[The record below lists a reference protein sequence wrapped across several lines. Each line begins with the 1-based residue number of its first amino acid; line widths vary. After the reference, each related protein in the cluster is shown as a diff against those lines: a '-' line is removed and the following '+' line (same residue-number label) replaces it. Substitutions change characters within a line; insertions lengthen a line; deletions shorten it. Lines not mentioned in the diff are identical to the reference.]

1 MAYVNSKSKILLT
14 IAPPFLAVLLAF
26 VTCAFIMIIEG
37 INPIVAYI
45 SLLQGAFGGFYEIG
59 ETMAKASPIML
70 TGLAATIAFKC
81 RVWNIGGEGQLYMG
95 AIAATWI
102 GLSIHIHPIVEIP
115 LAIVVSFM
123 AGAFYGMIPGLLKA
137 YFRVNEIVLTLM
149 LNYIA
154 ILFVSFLV
162 EGPWRDPSGITYSPP
177 IAETAYLPI
186 LIPRTRL
193 HLGVVLAVLCAIILH
208 LVLRKTIFG
217 YEVSIVGANPEAA
230 KCKGINIPK
239 IIILTMLISGGLAG
253 LAGMGEVCGIQ
264 HRLMV
269 GLSPGY
275 GFFGIIA
282 ALLGKLE
289 PLGVVFSSILLGAIF
304 VGADAMQRAA
314 GVSVTIIY
322 MLKSF
327 ILLFLIACDKIFP
340 YILRKVSERWT
351 WS

>member
-1 MAYVNSKSKILLT
+1 LAYINAKKVLLT
-14 IAPPFLAVLLAF
+14 IAPSILAVLLAF
-26 VTCAFIMIIEG
+26 ITCAFIMVIEG
-37 INPIVAYI
+37 INPIVAYA

-59 ETMAKASPIML
+59 ETMAKAAPIML

-81 RVWNIGGEGQLYMG
+81 RVWNIGGEGQLYIG

-102 GLSIHIHPIVEIP
+102 GLSIYLHSAVEIP
-115 LAIVVSFM
+115 LIFIVSFL
-123 AGAFYGMIPGLLKA
+123 AGALYGLIPGLLKA
-137 YFRVNEIVLTLM
+137 YFKVNEIVLTLM

-177 IAETAYLPI
+177 IAETAYLPV

-193 HLGVVLAVLCAIILH
+193 HLGVVIAVLCAIVLHVILH
-208 LVLRKTIFG
+208 RTIFG
-217 YEVSIVGANPEAA
+217 YEVTIVGANPEVAR
-230 KCKGINIPK
+230 CKGINIPK
-239 IIILTMLISGGLAG
+239 TIVLTMLISGGLAG

-264 HRLMV
+264 HRLMG

-275 GFFGIIA
+275 GFFGVIA

-289 PLGVVFSSILLGAIF
+289 PLGVLFSSILLGAIF

-314 GVSVTIIY
+314 GVSVTIVY
-322 MLKSF
+322 MLESF
-327 ILLFLIACDKIFP
+327 ILLFLIACDRIFP
-340 YILRKVSERWT
+340 YILKKWVSKK
-351 WS
+351 

>member
-1 MAYVNSKSKILLT
+1 MAYINAKKVLLT
-14 IAPPFLAVLLAF
+14 IAPSILAVLLAF
-26 VTCAFIMIIEG
+26 ITCAFIMVIEG
-37 INPIVAYI
+37 INPIVAYA

-59 ETMAKASPIML
+59 ETMAKAAPIML

-81 RVWNIGGEGQLYMG
+81 RVWNIGGEGQLYIG

-102 GLSIHIHPIVEIP
+102 GLSIYLHSAVEIP
-115 LAIVVSFM
+115 LIFIVSFL
-123 AGAFYGMIPGLLKA
+123 AGALYGLIPGLLKA
-137 YFRVNEIVLTLM
+137 YFKVNEIVLTLM

-177 IAETAYLPI
+177 IAETAYLPV

-193 HLGVVLAVLCAIILH
+193 HLGVVIAVLCAIVLHVILH
-208 LVLRKTIFG
+208 RTIFG
-217 YEVSIVGANPEAA
+217 YEVTIVGANPEVAR
-230 KCKGINIPK
+230 CKGINIPK
-239 IIILTMLISGGLAG
+239 TIVLTMLISGGLAG

-264 HRLMV
+264 HRLMG

-275 GFFGIIA
+275 GFFGVIA

-289 PLGVVFSSILLGAIF
+289 PLGVLFSSILLGAIF

-314 GVSVTIIY
+314 GVSVTIVY
-322 MLKSF
+322 MLESF
-327 ILLFLIACDKIFP
+327 ILLFLIACDRIFP
-340 YILRKVSERWT
+340 YILKKWVSKK
-351 WS
+351 

>member
-1 MAYVNSKSKILLT
+1 MAYINAKKVLLT
-14 IAPPFLAVLLAF
+14 IAPSVLAVLLAF
-26 VTCAFIMIIEG
+26 ITCAFIMVIEG
-37 INPIVAYI
+37 INPIVAYA

-59 ETMAKASPIML
+59 ETMAKAAPIML

-81 RVWNIGGEGQLYMG
+81 RVWNIGGEGQLYVG

-102 GLSIHIHPIVEIP
+102 GLSIYLHSAVEIP
-115 LAIVVSFM
+115 LIFIVSFL
-123 AGAFYGMIPGLLKA
+123 AGALYGLIPGLLKA
-137 YFRVNEIVLTLM
+137 YFKVNEIVLTLM

-177 IAETAYLPI
+177 IAETAYLPV

-193 HLGVVLAVLCAIILH
+193 HLGVVIAILCAIVLHVILH
-208 LVLRKTIFG
+208 RTIFG
-217 YEVSIVGANPEAA
+217 YEVTIVGANPEAA
-230 KCKGINIPK
+230 RCKGINIPK
-239 IIILTMLISGGLAG
+239 TIVLTMLISGGLAG

-264 HRLMV
+264 HRLMG

-275 GFFGIIA
+275 GFFGVIA

-289 PLGVVFSSILLGAIF
+289 PLGVLFSSILLGAIF

-314 GVSVTIIY
+314 GVSVTIVY
-322 MLKSF
+322 MLESF
-327 ILLFLIACDKIFP
+327 ILLFLIACDRIFP
-340 YILRKVSERWT
+340 YILKKWVSKK
-351 WS
+351 

>member
-1 MAYVNSKSKILLT
+1 LACINAKKVLLT
-14 IAPPFLAVLLAF
+14 IAPSVLAVLLAF
-26 VTCAFIMIIEG
+26 ITCAFIMVIEG
-37 INPIVAYI
+37 INPILAYA

-59 ETMAKASPIML
+59 ETMAKAAPIML

-81 RVWNIGGEGQLYMG
+81 RVWNIGGEGQLYIG

-102 GLSIHIHPIVEIP
+102 GLSIYLHSAVEIP
-115 LAIVVSFM
+115 LIFIVSFL
-123 AGAFYGMIPGLLKA
+123 AGALYGLIPGLLKA
-137 YFRVNEIVLTLM
+137 YFKVNEIVLTLM

-177 IAETAYLPI
+177 IAETAYLPV

-193 HLGVVLAVLCAIILH
+193 HLGVVIAVLCAIVLHVILH
-208 LVLRKTIFG
+208 RTIFG
-217 YEVSIVGANPEAA
+217 YEVTIVGANPEVAR
-230 KCKGINIPK
+230 CKGINIPK
-239 IIILTMLISGGLAG
+239 TIVLTMLISGGLAG

-264 HRLMV
+264 HRLMG

-275 GFFGIIA
+275 GFFGVIA

-289 PLGVVFSSILLGAIF
+289 PLGVLFSSILLGAIF

-314 GVSVTIIY
+314 GVSVTIVY
-322 MLKSF
+322 MLESF
-327 ILLFLIACDKIFP
+327 ILLFLIACDRIFP
-340 YILRKVSERWT
+340 YILKKWVSKK
-351 WS
+351 